1 MRTLYLDCGMGASGD
16 MLMAALSALTPEGG
30 RIGER
35 LEALGLPGLRVRL
48 EQAARGGISGRHISV
63 TVHGQDEAEPD
74 AHHARHSHRSLAD
87 MLELIDALELPE
99 AVREDVRAVYG
110 LIARAEGEV
119 HGCEP
124 GEVHF
129 HEVGS
134 LDAVADIAGASLLLR
149 ELGPERVVVSPVRLG
164 YGTVRCAHGQLPVP
178 APATAALIRGVPA
191 YAGDIEGE
199 MCTPTGA
206 ALIRHFATEFGHMPE
221 MTLEAVGC
229 GLGSREYPGAA
240 NCLRAFLGESR
251 APERAVSELRC
262 NLDDVTAEDLAFTQ
276 ELLFERG
283 ALDVY
288 TQAIGMKKGRAG
300 VMLSC
305 LCAREREEEF
315 AQLILRH
322 TPSLGLRV
330 YHPQRV
336 TLPRREERI
345 ETPYGAVRIKRAG
358 GKVKPEYEDL
368 ARIARETGKTLA
380 ELRAELARS

>member
-63 TVHGQDEAEPD
+63 TVHGEDEAEPD

-178 APATAALIRGVPA
+178 APATAALSAASRP
-191 YAGDIEGE
+191 
-199 MCTPTGA
+199 TPGIPGRIVRPQA
-206 ALIRHFATEFGHMPE
+206 RRIRHFATEFGHMPE
-221 MTLEAVGC
+221 MTLEAVAC
-229 GLGSREYPGAA
+229 GLGSREYPGTA

-305 LCAREREEEF
+305 LCAREREGECCGAYPAPHSEPGP
-315 AQLILRH
+315 ARVSPAARDSAAPRGAHRDALRRRANKARRRQ
-322 TPSLGLRV
+322 GEARV
-330 YHPQRV
+330 R
-336 TLPRREERI
+336 
-345 ETPYGAVRIKRAG
+345 GFG
-358 GKVKPEYEDL
+358 ED
-368 ARIARETGKTLA
+368 RP
-380 ELRAELARS
+380 